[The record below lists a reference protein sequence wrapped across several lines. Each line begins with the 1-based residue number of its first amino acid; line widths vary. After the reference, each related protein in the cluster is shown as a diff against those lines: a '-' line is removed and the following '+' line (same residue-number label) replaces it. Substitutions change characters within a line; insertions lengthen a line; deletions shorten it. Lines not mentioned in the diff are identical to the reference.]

1 MNAEF
6 KVTCY
11 SSEGAVFTMEPVV
24 EENGAEIRMTIPR
37 EQLCSPRLNKIRIE
51 TNLTRAKV
59 GD

>member
-37 EQLCSPRLNKIRIE
+37 E
-51 TNLTRAKV
+51 
-59 GD
+59 